1 MSRMSQNPPNQT
13 WQSTSSQFVV
23 HANFCLIANFENS
36 FKSENT
42 DTDMTV
48 NFFPHEKPRQK
59 QVQNADKGRP

>member
-1 MSRMSQNPPNQT
+1 MVSERCHSMRSFRNQ
-13 WQSTSSQFVV
+13 QL
-23 HANFCLIANFENS
+23 FCLIANFENS